1 MLLYDVLRR
10 LQTTKSQLLLD
21 YPDVV
26 LEKIA
31 KEYLFSQI
39 VTLDFISQHTMDE
52 IKMKCDDQFVDILL
66 MTSQLQRLLDIDM
79 ISINCSKSSIIV

>member
-1 MLLYDVLRR
+1 MLLCDVLRR
-10 LQTTKSQLLLD
+10 LQTTKSQLLLN

-39 VTLDFISQHTMDE
+39 VTMDFISQHKMDE
-52 IKMKCDDQFVDILL
+52 IKTKCDGQFVDILL
-66 MTSQLQRLLDIDM
+66 MTSQLQRLLDIDVITINGCKSKM
-79 ISINCSKSSIIV
+79 IV